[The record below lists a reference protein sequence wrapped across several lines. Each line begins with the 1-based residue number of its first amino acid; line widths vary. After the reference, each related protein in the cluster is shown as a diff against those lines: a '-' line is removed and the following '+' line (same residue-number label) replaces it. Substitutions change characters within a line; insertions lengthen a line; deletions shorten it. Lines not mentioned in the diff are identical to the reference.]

1 MDVDRSSGRG
11 DDERSGEEERVSP
24 YGDVYVDASIY
35 SGDDDDDDNECAAV
49 WW

>member
-11 DDERSGEEERVSP
+11 DDDERSGEEERVSP
-24 YGDVYVDASIY
+24 YGDVYASIY